1 MEGTMSLL
9 SAKPRAWFRACLAGG
24 LLAGVPPL
32 PAAPQEGTTPA
43 PPPAATAPAPG
54 LPEELLWFFSGDW
67 VGKGAYAS
75 GRPLEAKAS
84 FTPDLD
90 GRWLVMRLAGLPPD
104 THKAL
109 GLWGIE
115 QASGRPVLSVHDNT
129 GALRIFPGDGWKNGR
144 TVFGPATPGLERF
157 TFEQAGPKAFHL
169 IRETCSDGRTWRL
182 EHRLTFTRPGPKPAP
197 LPPLPPGVGLPMLPG
212 SDPLILSTYTWTLA
226 HSPSLQELVR
236 KLILAE
242 RKARYRFVPGLEH
255 RYGRLLVLVTEQ
267 EYEIDIQVPILAWN
281 RCGDALEPWI
291 ASALYLAYESA
302 SKGKLEETANP
313 NAFHFLKETMRAAFA
328 FQEVVRRELVAA
340 DPERL
345 KDLPNGESVYRSGF
359 LPVLDAAGR
368 PIRRPLPEV
377 AP

>member
-1 MEGTMSLL
+1 MSNLP
-9 SAKPRAWFRACLAGG
+9 ATPRTWACACLAGG
-24 LLAGVPPL
+24 LLAGAPPL
-32 PAAPQEGTTPA
+32 PAAPQEGTTQA
-43 PPPAATAPAPG
+43 PPPAVTTS
-54 LPEELLWFFSGDW
+54 LREELIGFFSGDW
-67 VGKGAYAS
+67 VGKGAFAS
-75 GRPLEAKAS
+75 GRPLEAKVS
-84 FTPDLD
+84 FAPDLD
-90 GRWLVMRLAGLPPD
+90 GRWLVMRRADLPPN
-104 THKAL
+104 THRAL

-115 QASGRPVLSVHDNT
+115 PASGKAVMSLHDSAGAIRILS
-129 GALRIFPGDGWKNGR
+129 GDGWKHGR
-144 TVFGPATPGLERF
+144 IVFTSATPMPERLTLE
-157 TFEQAGPKAFHL
+157 QVGPNAFRL
-169 IRETCSDGRTWRL
+169 IRETASDGHAWRL
-182 EHRLTFTRPGPKPAP
+182 DHRLTFTRPGSKPPP

-226 HSPSLQELVR
+226 HSPSLQDLVR

-242 RKARYRFVPGLEH
+242 RKARYRLVPGLEQ
-255 RYGRLLVLVTEQ
+255 RYGRLVVLVTEQ

-313 NAFHFLKETMRAAFA
+313 NAFHFLDETMQAAFA

-345 KDLPNGESVYRSGF
+345 KDLPNGERVYRSGF
-359 LPVLDAAGR
+359 LPVLDATGR
-368 PIRRPLPEV
+368 PIRRALPEV